1 MFCPQCGREL
11 PDDAKFCLS
20 CGRKLD
26 EQTPDGPEPKPAPPM
41 PETGVPGEAPPESMA
56 PEADGKTPPTVRDIV
71 VDEKLG
77 SLTWLRLTVLA
88 ALVGAGFITFF
99 NFGREA
105 LFSASYLGGAG
116 LSFGD
121 LLGYAA
127 GLASRAMSY
136 GITPPVLAVLI
147 AAGAFFMARNRKE
160 QLEAEFPGQGV
171 SLITIGVGLGG
182 VLMLLSHLIEGR
194 FIWAVFCLLI
204 AATQVFVALILKRHS
219 AYFETDPLEKIA
231 FRVACYSLLTYA
243 AFLGVSAVGVLTGLG
258 FLAVGLPRIFMII
271 AGIAGLLGVV
281 AFGLAMILRKLDIK
295 IG

>member
-20 CGRKLD
+20 CGHKLD
-26 EQTPDGPEPKPAPPM
+26 EQAPDGPEPKPAPPM

-56 PEADGKTPPTVRDIV
+56 PVADNDTTPQVEAVL
-71 VDEKLG
+71 DEELN

-127 GLASRAMSY
+127 GLAGRAMSY
-136 GITPPVLAVLI
+136 GIAPPVLALLI

-171 SLITIGVGLGG
+171 SLVAVGVGLGG
-182 VLMLLSHLIEGR
+182 VLMLLSHLIGGR

-204 AATQVFVALILKRHS
+204 AATQIFVSLILKRHGV
-219 AYFETDPLEKIA
+219 YFETDPLEKIA
-231 FRVACYSLLTYA
+231 FRVVCYSLLTYA

-258 FLAVGLPRIFMII
+258 FLAVSLPRIFMII

>member
-20 CGRKLD
+20 CGHKLD
-26 EQTPDGPEPKPAPPM
+26 EQAPDGPEPKPAPPM

-56 PEADGKTPPTVRDIV
+56 PVADNDTTPQVEAVL
-71 VDEKLG
+71 DEELN

-127 GLASRAMSY
+127 GLAGRAMSY
-136 GITPPVLAVLI
+136 GIAPPVLALLI

-171 SLITIGVGLGG
+171 SLVAVGVGLGG
-182 VLMLLSHLIEGR
+182 VLMLLSHLIGGR

-204 AATQVFVALILKRHS
+204 AATQIFVSLILKRHGV
-219 AYFETDPLEKIA
+219 YFETDPLEKIA
-231 FRVACYSLLTYA
+231 FRVVCYSLLTYA

-258 FLAVGLPRIFMII
+258 FLAVSLPRIFMII

-281 AFGLAMILRKLDIK
+281 AFGLSMILRKLDIK

>member
-20 CGRKLD
+20 CGHKLD
-26 EQTPDGPEPKPAPPM
+26 EQAPDGPEPKPAPPM

-56 PEADGKTPPTVRDIV
+56 PVADNDTTPQVEAIL
-71 VDEKLG
+71 DEELN

-127 GLASRAMSY
+127 GLAGRAMSY
-136 GITPPVLAVLI
+136 GIAPPVLALLI

-171 SLITIGVGLGG
+171 SLVAVGVGLGG
-182 VLMLLSHLIEGR
+182 VLMLLSHLIGGR

-204 AATQVFVALILKRHS
+204 AATQIFVSLILKRHGV
-219 AYFETDPLEKIA
+219 YFETDPLEKIA
-231 FRVACYSLLTYA
+231 FRVVCYSLLTYA

-258 FLAVGLPRIFMII
+258 FLAVSLPRIFMII

-281 AFGLAMILRKLDIK
+281 AFGLSMILRKLDIK